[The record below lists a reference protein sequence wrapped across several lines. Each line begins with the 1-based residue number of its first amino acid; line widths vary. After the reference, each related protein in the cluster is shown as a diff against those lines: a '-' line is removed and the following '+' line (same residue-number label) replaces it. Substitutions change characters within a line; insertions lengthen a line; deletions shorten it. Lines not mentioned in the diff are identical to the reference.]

1 MNKTLR
7 KSQQMKKLSKKDPL
21 HRIKSFSKINFY
33 EAPGKGFLLTIMPE
47 KLLSQVNVINH
58 IPPSKESILSWTKN
72 ILEGT
77 AQSTS

>member
-21 HRIKSFSKINFY
+21 HRIKSFSKFNFY
-33 EAPGKGFLLTIMPE
+33 EAPGKGFLPTIMPE

>member
-7 KSQQMKKLSKKDPL
+7 KTQQMKKLFKKDLL

-33 EAPGKGFLLTIMPE
+33 EAPKRGSLPAKMPK

-58 IPPSKESILSWTKN
+58 IPPSKESIQSWTN
-72 ILEGT
+72 NV
-77 AQSTS
+77 